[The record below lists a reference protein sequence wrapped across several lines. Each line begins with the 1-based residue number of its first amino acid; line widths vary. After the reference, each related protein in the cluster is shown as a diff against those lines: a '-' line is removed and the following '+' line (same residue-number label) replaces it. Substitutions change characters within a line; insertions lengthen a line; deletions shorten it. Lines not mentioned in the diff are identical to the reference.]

1 MSETQINVERI
12 QQKLQL
18 LIRQLNALRKE
29 NEKLQKETAQLKMQE
44 GVYRDT
50 IGQLNRQMEALKMTS
65 GSLGE
70 DDKKA
75 MEKQINGYIREI
87 DRCIAL
93 LTE

>member
-1 MSETQINVERI
+1 MPETPTQIERI

-18 LIRQLNALRKE
+18 LLRQWQTLRKE
-29 NEKLQKETAQLKMQE
+29 NERLQKELAGSRQQESVYKETIAQL
-44 GVYRDT
+44 T
-50 IGQLNRQMEALKMTS
+50 RQVEVMKVTA
-65 GSLGE
+65 GGLGE
-70 DDKKA
+70 EDKKS

>member
-1 MSETQINVERI
+1 
-12 QQKLQL
+12 LQL

-29 NEKLQKETAQLKMQE
+29 NDKLQKEAAQWKQQEVVHRENIRQLTRHVEVLK
-44 GVYRDT
+44 V
-50 IGQLNRQMEALKMTS
+50 TS

-70 DDKKA
+70 EDKKA

>member
-1 MSETQINVERI
+1 MSDTPTQVERI

-18 LIRQLNALRKE
+18 LLRQWHAMKKE
-29 NEKLQKETAQLKMQE
+29 NERLQKETAQLRQHE
-44 GVYRDT
+44 SVYRET
-50 IGQLNRQMEALKMTS
+50 IAQLSRQVEVLQVTS
-65 GSLGE
+65 GGLGE
-70 DDKKA
+70 EDKKA

>member
-1 MSETQINVERI
+1 
-12 QQKLQL
+12 LQV

-29 NEKLQKETAQLKMQE
+29 NDKLQKEAAQWKQQEVVHRENIRQLTRHVEVLK
-44 GVYRDT
+44 V
-50 IGQLNRQMEALKMTS
+50 TS

-70 DDKKA
+70 EDKKA

>member
-1 MSETQINVERI
+1 MSDTQVNVERV

-29 NEKLQKETAQLKMQE
+29 NDKLQKEAAQWKQQEVVHRENIRQLTRHVEVLK
-44 GVYRDT
+44 V
-50 IGQLNRQMEALKMTS
+50 TS

-70 DDKKA
+70 EDKKA

>member
-1 MSETQINVERI
+1 VEV
-12 QQKLQL
+12 
-18 LIRQLNALRKE
+18 
-29 NEKLQKETAQLKMQE
+29 LK
-44 GVYRDT
+44 V
-50 IGQLNRQMEALKMTS
+50 TS

-70 DDKKA
+70 EDKKA

>member
-1 MSETQINVERI
+1 
-12 QQKLQL
+12 LQL

-29 NEKLQKETAQLKMQE
+29 NDKLQKEAAQWKQQEVVHRENIRQLTRQVEVLK
-44 GVYRDT
+44 V
-50 IGQLNRQMEALKMTS
+50 TS

-70 DDKKA
+70 EDKKA

>member
-1 MSETQINVERI
+1 MSETPTQVERI

-18 LIRQLNALRKE
+18 LLRQWYSLRKE
-29 NEKLQKETAQLKMQE
+29 NERLQKETAQLRQQE
-44 GVYRDT
+44 SVHRET
-50 IGQLNRQMEALKMTS
+50 IGQLSRQVEVLKVTS
-65 GSLGE
+65 GGLGAE
-70 DDKKA
+70 DKKA

>member
-1 MSETQINVERI
+1 MERV

-29 NEKLQKETAQLKMQE
+29 NDKLQKEAAQWKQQEVVHRENIRQLTRHVEVLK
-44 GVYRDT
+44 V
-50 IGQLNRQMEALKMTS
+50 TS

-70 DDKKA
+70 EDKKA

>member
-1 MSETQINVERI
+1 MSDTPTQVERI

-18 LIRQLNALRKE
+18 LIRQWQSVRKE
-29 NEKLQKETAQLKMQE
+29 NEKLQRENTQLKQQE
-44 GVYRDT
+44 AVYRET
-50 IGQLNRQMEALKMTS
+50 IGKLSRQVEVLQVTS
-65 GSLGE
+65 GGLGE
-70 DDKKA
+70 EDKKA